1 MLTIHH
7 GKANLRAPLRTGRFD
22 NALDS
27 DVSSRKG
34 NPMSLKEDIILIGG
48 GGHCRSCI
56 DVIEMDGRF
65 AIRGIVDE
73 KEVLDQRLA
82 DYPLLGRAEDLLKLS
97 RSFRNFLITI
107 GQIKSPEPRIRL
119 FQHLKQLGV
128 TLPVIVSPLAHVSRQ
143 ASLGEGTIIMHHAL
157 VNAGASVGRN
167 CIINTKALIE
177 HDAVIEDHCHIS
189 TAAIVNGTAKVQRC
203 SFIGSNAVVREHIV
217 VGEESIVGAGVT
229 VLHCVAPRSITRL
242 QFS

>member
-1 MLTIHH
+1 M
-7 GKANLRAPLRTGRFD
+7 N
-22 NALDS
+22 
-27 DVSSRKG
+27 
-34 NPMSLKEDIILIGG
+34 LKEDLILIGG

-65 AIRGIVDE
+65 TIRGIVDE
-73 KEVLDQRLA
+73 KEALDPRLA
-82 DYPLLGRAEDLLKLS
+82 DYPLLGREEDILALS
-97 RSFRNFLITI
+97 QSCRNFLVTI

-119 FQHLKQLGV
+119 FKHLKQLGI
-128 TLPVIVSPLAHVSRQ
+128 TLPIIVSPLAHVSRQ
-143 ASLGEGTIIMHHAL
+143 ASLGEGTIVMHHAL
-157 VNAGASVGRN
+157 VNAGAFIGRN

-189 TAAIVNGTAKVQRC
+189 TAAVVNGGAKVQCC
-203 SFIGSNAVVREHIV
+203 SFIGSNAVLREHIV

-229 VLHCVAPRSITRL
+229 VLHSVDPRSVMRP

>member
-1 MLTIHH
+1 M
-7 GKANLRAPLRTGRFD
+7 N
-22 NALDS
+22 
-27 DVSSRKG
+27 
-34 NPMSLKEDIILIGG
+34 LKEDLILIGG

-65 AIRGIVDE
+65 TIRGIVDE
-73 KEVLDQRLA
+73 KESLDPRLT
-82 DYPLLGRAEDLLKLS
+82 DYPLLGRAEDLLTLS
-97 RSFRNFLITI
+97 GSCRNFLVTI

-119 FQHLKQLGV
+119 FKHLKQLGI
-128 TLPVIVSPLAHVSRQ
+128 TLPIIVSPLAHVSRQ
-143 ASLGEGTIIMHHAL
+143 ASLEEGTIVMHHAL

-189 TAAIVNGTAKVQRC
+189 TASVVNGAAKVQRC

-217 VGEESIVGAGVT
+217 IGEESIVEAGVT
-229 VLHCVAPRSITRL
+229 VLHSVDPRSITRL

>member
-1 MLTIHH
+1 M
-7 GKANLRAPLRTGRFD
+7 NLR
-22 NALDS
+22 
-27 DVSSRKG
+27 
-34 NPMSLKEDIILIGG
+34 EDLILIGG

-73 KEVLDQRLA
+73 RESLDPRLT
-82 DYPLLGRAEDLLKLS
+82 DYPLLGRSEDLLTLS
-97 RSFRNFLITI
+97 RSYRNFLVTI

-119 FQHLKQLGV
+119 FTHLKQLGI

-143 ASLGEGTIIMHHAL
+143 ASLGEGTIVMHHAL

-177 HDAVIEDHCHIS
+177 HDVVIEDHCHIS
-189 TAAIVNGTAKVQRC
+189 TAAVVNGTAKIQRC
-203 SFIGSNAVVREHIV
+203 SFIGSNVVVRELV
-217 VGEESIVGAGVT
+217 TVGEQSIVGAGVT
-229 VLHCVAPRSITRL
+229 VLHHLDAHSYLSSQVL
-242 QFS
+242 